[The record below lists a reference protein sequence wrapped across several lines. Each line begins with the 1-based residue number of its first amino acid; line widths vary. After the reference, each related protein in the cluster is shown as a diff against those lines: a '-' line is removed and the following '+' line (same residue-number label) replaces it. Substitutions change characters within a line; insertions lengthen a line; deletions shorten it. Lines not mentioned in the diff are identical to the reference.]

1 MRAKFIE
8 QDRLSITLDAE
19 LERPGSAQSAVQN
32 ALVPFAERN
41 DLCSAEGCMG
51 LNAISEFGER
61 DAEITQ
67 ITRTAA
73 RALRQ
78 ALMGVLTRAKS
89 QGELSRDA
97 DTSASQ
103 YRSLSNKS
111 VPGTR
116 SLSSLMTSKPSVIVR
131 EELPTI

>member
-8 QDRLSITLDAE
+8 QDRLSIMLDAE

-32 ALVPFAERN
+32 ALVAFAERN

-78 ALMGVLTRAKS
+78 SLMGVLTRAKS

-111 VPGTR
+111 VPETR

>member
-8 QDRLSITLDAE
+8 QDRLSIMLDAE

-32 ALVPFAERN
+32 ALVAFAERN
-41 DLCSAEGCMG
+41 DLCSAEGCTG

-78 ALMGVLTRAKS
+78 SLMGVLTRAKS

-111 VPGTR
+111 VPETR